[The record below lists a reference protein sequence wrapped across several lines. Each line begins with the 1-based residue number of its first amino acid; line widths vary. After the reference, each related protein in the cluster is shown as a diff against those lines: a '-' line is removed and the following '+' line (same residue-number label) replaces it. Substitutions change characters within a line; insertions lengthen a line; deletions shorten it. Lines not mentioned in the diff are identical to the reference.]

1 MRRVLGAG
9 YHRGMIP
16 VAREHVDQYIQ
27 ILRWGGLAAW
37 LMVGL
42 PVLTQGADSPARL
55 LGWTFAYLLFGVAF
69 WTSSSGR
76 DLSRW
81 ASLAWPALQAL
92 CVMVLVLLL
101 CDGFEGAL
109 LVMVAMQLASRVE
122 RRTGLAWIAVQSV
135 LLCAAI
141 AIHWSLRPALMLA
154 PPYLGFQILA
164 FLAIEALEREA
175 RGRRELAQINAELRS
190 TRELLAHGSRMAERL
205 RIARELHDALGHHL
219 VALSLNLEVA
229 AQQSEGEAREQ
240 VRISQSLARLML
252 TDVSEI
258 VDALRQEEAFDLRRA
273 LTSMAA
279 EIPRPR
285 VHLAIPDDLA
295 VEDAG
300 LAHLLLRCCQE
311 IATNAAKHA
320 DAENL
325 WLELVR
331 EGDSIGLRARDDGR
345 GSETVEDGRGLSG
358 MRQRLEQ
365 AGGRLE
371 IATAPGLGFTL
382 AAMVPFRRG
391 A

>member
-1 MRRVLGAG
+1 MHGMARGK
-9 YHRGMIP
+9 YHPGMF
-16 VAREHVDQYIQ
+16 
-27 ILRWGGLAAW
+27 LRWGGLAAW
-37 LMVGL
+37 LMVGV
-42 PVLTQGADSPARL
+42 PVMTYPHESPEVL
-55 LGWTFAYLLFGVAF
+55 LGWSFAYLLFGAVF
-69 WTSSSGR
+69 WITSAGR
-76 DLSRW
+76 QGNLG
-81 ASLAWPALQAL
+81 LLGLQAL
-92 CVMVLVLLL
+92 CVMALVLTL

-109 LVMVAMQLASRVE
+109 LVLVAMQLGSRVD
-122 RRTGLAWIAVQSV
+122 RRTGLLWIAVQTV
-135 LLCAAI
+135 LLCVAVT
-141 AIHWSLRPALMLA
+141 IHWSLRPALMLA

-164 FLAIEALEREA
+164 FLAFEALEREA
-175 RGRRELAQINAELRS
+175 RINAELRS

-205 RIARELHDALGHHL
+205 RIAGELHDALGHHL

-229 AQQSEGEAREQ
+229 AQQSAGETREQ
-240 VRISQSLARLML
+240 VRIAQSLARLML

-258 VDALRQEEAFDLRRA
+258 VDTLRREEAFDLRRA
-273 LTSMAA
+273 LASMAA

-320 DAENL
+320 QAENL

-331 EGDSIGLRARDDGR
+331 EGDAVGVRARDDGR
-345 GSETVEDGRGLSG
+345 GSERVEDGRGLSG

-371 IATAPGLGFTL
+371 IATGPGRGFAV
-382 AAMVPFRRG
+382 AALVPLRRG
-391 A
+391 V

>member
-1 MRRVLGAG
+1 MLSVS
-9 YHRGMIP
+9 
-16 VAREHVDQYIQ
+16 REHVRL
-27 ILRWGGLAAW
+27 LRWGGLAAW

-42 PVLTQGADSPARL
+42 PVMTYPAESPAVL
-55 LGWTFAYLLFGVAF
+55 LGWTFAYLVCGAAL
-69 WTSSSGR
+69 WTTTGESALPR
-76 DLSRW
+76 RVDL
-81 ASLAWPALQAL
+81 ALLALQAL
-92 CVMVLVLLL
+92 CVMALVLLL

-109 LVMVAMQLASRVE
+109 LVLVAMQLASRVG
-122 RRTGLAWIAVQSV
+122 RRAGLTWIAAQSL
-135 LLCAAI
+135 LLCVAV

-154 PPYLGFQILA
+154 PPYLGFQVLA
-164 FLAIEALEREA
+164 FLAFETLEREA
-175 RGRRELAQINAELRS
+175 RGRRELARINAELRS

-205 RIARELHDALGHHL
+205 RIAGELHDALGHHL

-229 AQQSEGEAREQ
+229 AQQSEGEALEQ

-258 VDALRQEEAFDLRRA
+258 VDALRQEEAFDLRHA
-273 LTSMAA
+273 VTSMAA

-295 VEDAG
+295 VEDAEM
-300 LAHLLLRCCQE
+300 AHLLLRCCQE

-320 DAENL
+320 QAENL

-345 GSETVEDGRGLSG
+345 GTERVEDGRGLAG

-371 IATAPGLGFTL
+371 IATGPGLGFAV
-382 AAMVPFRRG
+382 AALVPLRRS

>member
-1 MRRVLGAG
+1 MRAVPGDK
-9 YHRGMIP
+9 YHPDMF
-16 VAREHVDQYIQ
+16 
-27 ILRWGGLAAW
+27 LRWGGLAAW
-37 LMVGL
+37 LMVGV
-42 PVLTQGADSPARL
+42 PVMTYPHESPAVL
-55 LGWTFAYLLFGVAF
+55 LGWTLAYFLFGALF
-69 WTSSSGR
+69 WVTSAGR
-76 DLSRW
+76 QGNLG
-81 ASLAWPALQAL
+81 LLGLQAA
-92 CVMVLVLLL
+92 CVMALVLTL

-109 LVMVAMQLASRVE
+109 LVLVAMQLGSRVE
-122 RRTGLAWIAVQSV
+122 RRTGLAWIAVQTV
-135 LLCAAI
+135 LLCVAI
-141 AIHWSLRPALMLA
+141 TIHWSLRPALMLA

-164 FLAIEALEREA
+164 FLAFEALEREA
-175 RGRRELAQINAELRS
+175 RINAELRS

-205 RIARELHDALGHHL
+205 RIAGELHDALGHHL

-240 VRISQSLARLML
+240 VRIAQSLARLML

-258 VDALRQEEAFDLRRA
+258 VDTLRREEAFDLRRA
-273 LTSMAA
+273 LASMAA

-285 VHLAIPDDLA
+285 VHVIIPDDLA

-320 DAENL
+320 QAENL

-331 EGDSIGLRARDDGR
+331 EGDSVGVRARDDGR
-345 GSETVEDGRGLSG
+345 GSERVEDGRGLAG

-365 AGGRLE
+365 AGGHLE
-371 IATAPGLGFTL
+371 IATGPGRGFAVSAL
-382 AAMVPFRRG
+382 VPLRRM

>member
-1 MRRVLGAG
+1 MLS
-9 YHRGMIP
+9 
-16 VAREHVDQYIQ
+16 VAREHARL
-27 ILRWGGLAAW
+27 LRWGGLAAW

-42 PVLTQGADSPARL
+42 PVLTYPHESPAVL
-55 LGWTFAYLLFGVAF
+55 LGWTSAYLLFGALF
-69 WTSSSGR
+69 WITAGER
-76 DLSRW
+76 ELPRKADLG
-81 ASLAWPALQAL
+81 LLGVQAL
-92 CVMVLVLLL
+92 CVMALVLTL

-109 LVMVAMQLASRVE
+109 LVMIAMQLASRVD
-122 RRTGLAWIAVQSV
+122 RKAGLTWIAVQSV

-141 AIHWSLRPALMLA
+141 SIHWSLRPALMLA

-164 FLAIEALEREA
+164 FLAFEALDREA
-175 RGRRELAQINAELRS
+175 RINAELRS
-190 TRELLAHGSRMAERL
+190 TRELLAHASRTAERL

-229 AQQSEGEAREQ
+229 AQQSDGPVREQ
-240 VRISQSLARLML
+240 VRMSQSLARLML

-258 VDALRQEEAFDLRRA
+258 VDTLRQDEAFDLRRA
-273 LTSMAA
+273 LAAMAA

-285 VHLAIPDDLA
+285 VHLAIPEDLSVDDA
-295 VEDAG
+295 E

-320 DAENL
+320 YAENL
-325 WLELVR
+325 WLELAR
-331 EGDSIGLRARDDGR
+331 EGDSIGIRARDDGR
-345 GSETVEDGRGLSG
+345 GSERVEDGRGLSG

-371 IATAPGLGFTL
+371 IATGPGLGFSV
-382 AAMVPFRRG
+382 AALVPLRRG

>member
-1 MRRVLGAG
+1 
-9 YHRGMIP
+9 MIS
-16 VAREHVDQYIQ
+16 VAREHVRDSIHDSIQ
-27 ILRWGGLAAW
+27 FLRWGGLAAW

-42 PVLTQGADSPARL
+42 PVMTHPHESPAVL
-55 LGWTFAYLLFGVAF
+55 LVWTFAWFLFAAAF
-69 WTSSSGR
+69 WTTSGER
-76 DLSRW
+76 EIPRW
-81 ASLAWPALQAL
+81 ADLGLLGLQAA
-92 CVMVLVLLL
+92 CVMALVLTL

-109 LVMVAMQLASRVE
+109 LVLVAMQLASRVD
-122 RRTGLAWIAVQSV
+122 RRTGLLWIAVQTV

-141 AIHWSLRPALMLA
+141 TIHWSLRPALMLA

-164 FLAIEALEREA
+164 FLAFEALDREA
-175 RGRRELAQINAELRS
+175 RGRQELARINAELRS

-205 RIARELHDALGHHL
+205 RIAGELHDALGHHL

-229 AQQSEGEAREQ
+229 AQQSQGEAREQ

-258 VDALRQEEAFDLRRA
+258 VDTLRKEEAFDLRRA

-285 VHLAIPDDLA
+285 VHLVFPDGPDDFA
-295 VEDAG
+295 VEDAE

-320 DAENL
+320 QAENL

-331 EGDSIGLRARDDGR
+331 EGDSVGVRARDDGR
-345 GSETVEDGRGLSG
+345 GSERVEDGRGLTG

-371 IATAPGLGFTL
+371 IATGPGLGFAV
-382 AAMVPFRRG
+382 AALVPLRRSV
-391 A
+391 

>member
-1 MRRVLGAG
+1 MRGVPAG
-9 YHRGMIP
+9 KYHPGMF
-16 VAREHVDQYIQ
+16 
-27 ILRWGGLAAW
+27 LRWGGMAAW
-37 LMVGL
+37 LMVGV
-42 PVLTQGADSPARL
+42 PVMTYPHESPAVL
-55 LGWTFAYLLFGVAF
+55 LGWTFAYLLFGAVF
-69 WTSSSGR
+69 WITSA
-76 DLSRW
+76 SRQGN
-81 ASLAWPALQAL
+81 LGLLGLQAL
-92 CVMVLVLLL
+92 CVMALVLLL

-109 LVMVAMQLASRVE
+109 LVLVAMQLGSRVD
-122 RRTGLAWIAVQSV
+122 RRTGLLWIAVQTV
-135 LLCAAI
+135 LLCVAVT
-141 AIHWSLRPALMLA
+141 IHWSLRPALMLA
-154 PPYLGFQILA
+154 PPYLGFQILT
-164 FLAIEALEREA
+164 FLAFEALEREA
-175 RGRRELAQINAELRS
+175 RINAELRS

-205 RIARELHDALGHHL
+205 RIAGELHDALGHHL

-229 AQQSEGEAREQ
+229 AQQSEGETREQ
-240 VRISQSLARLML
+240 VRIAQSLARLML

-258 VDALRQEEAFDLRRA
+258 VDTLRREEAFDLRRA
-273 LTSMAA
+273 LASMAA

-320 DAENL
+320 QAENL

-331 EGDSIGLRARDDGR
+331 EGDSVGVRARDDGR
-345 GSETVEDGRGLSG
+345 GSERVEDGRGLAG

-371 IATAPGLGFTL
+371 IATGPGRGFAV
-382 AAMVPFRRG
+382 AALVPLRRT

>member
-1 MRRVLGAG
+1 MLS
-9 YHRGMIP
+9 
-16 VAREHVDQYIQ
+16 VAREHAR
-27 ILRWGGLAAW
+27 LLCWGGLAAW

-42 PVLTQGADSPARL
+42 PVMTYPHESPEVL
-55 LGWTFAYLLFGVAF
+55 LAWTFAYLLFGLAF
-69 WTSSSGR
+69 WITAGER
-76 DLSRW
+76 ELPRW
-81 ASLAWPALQAL
+81 ADLGLLGLQAL
-92 CVMVLVLLL
+92 CVMALVLTL

-109 LVMVAMQLASRVE
+109 LVMVAMQLASRVD
-122 RRTGLAWIAVQSV
+122 RRTGLIWIAVQSV
-135 LLCAAI
+135 LLCAAV

-164 FLAIEALEREA
+164 FLAFEALDREA
-175 RGRRELAQINAELRS
+175 RGRRELSRINAELRS
-190 TRELLAHGSRMAERL
+190 TRELLAHSSRAAERL

-219 VALSLNLEVA
+219 VAMSLNLEVA
-229 AQQSEGEAREQ
+229 AQQSEGPVLEQ

-258 VDALRQEEAFDLRRA
+258 VDTLRQEEAFDLRRA
-273 LTSMAA
+273 LSSMAA

-285 VHLAIPDDLA
+285 VHLTIPDDLA
-295 VEDAG
+295 VEDAE

-320 DAENL
+320 HAENL

-331 EGDSIGLRARDDGR
+331 EGDSVGIRARDDGR
-345 GSETVEDGRGLSG
+345 GSERVEDGRGLTG

-371 IATAPGLGFTL
+371 IATGPGLGFSV
-382 AAMVPFRRG
+382 AALVPLRRG

>member
-1 MRRVLGAG
+1 MT
-9 YHRGMIP
+9 P
-16 VAREHVDQYIQ
+16 VAREHVQL
-27 ILRWGGLAAW
+27 LRWGGLAAW

-55 LGWTFAYLLFGVAF
+55 LGWTLAYLLFGAAF
-69 WTSSSGR
+69 WMSSSGR
-76 DLSRW
+76 DLSRR
-81 ASLAWPALQAL
+81 AGLALLALQAL

-122 RRTGLAWIAVQSV
+122 RRAGLAWIAVQSI

-258 VDALRQEEAFDLRRA
+258 VDALRQEESFDLRRA

-285 VHLAIPDDLA
+285 VHLAIPEDLA

>member
-1 MRRVLGAG
+1 MFS
-9 YHRGMIP
+9 
-16 VAREHVDQYIQ
+16 VAREHVRLI
-27 ILRWGGLAAW
+27 RWAGLAAW

-42 PVLTQGADSPARL
+42 PVVTYPHDSPVVL
-55 LGWTFAYLLFGVAF
+55 LGWTFCYFLFAAAF
-69 WTSSSGR
+69 WITSEGR
-76 DLSRW
+76 ELPRSLDLG
-81 ASLAWPALQAL
+81 LLALQAL
-92 CVMVLVLLL
+92 CVMALVLLL

-109 LVMVAMQLASRVE
+109 LVMVAMQLASRVD
-122 RRTGLAWIAVQSV
+122 RRTGLIWIGVQSLLLCIAV
-135 LLCAAI
+135 

-164 FLAIEALEREA
+164 FLAFDVLERES
-175 RGRRELAQINAELRS
+175 RGRQELARINAELRS

-205 RIARELHDALGHHL
+205 RIAGELHDALGHHL

-258 VDALRQEEAFDLRRA
+258 VDTLRTEEAFDLRRA
-273 LTSMAA
+273 LESMAA
-279 EIPRPR
+279 EIPRPK
-285 VHLAIPDDLA
+285 VHLILSPDLA
-295 VEDAG
+295 VEDAE

-320 DAENL
+320 QAENL

-331 EGDSIGLRARDDGR
+331 EGESIGLRARDDGR
-345 GSETVEDGRGLSG
+345 GSERVEDGRGLTG

-365 AGGRLE
+365 AGGSLE
-371 IATAPGLGFTL
+371 IATSPGTGFAL
-382 AAMVPFRRG
+382 AALVPLRRS

>member
-1 MRRVLGAG
+1 
-9 YHRGMIP
+9 MIHP
-16 VAREHVDQYIQ
+16 HE
-27 ILRWGGLAAW
+27 
-37 LMVGL
+37 
-42 PVLTQGADSPARL
+42 SPAVL
-55 LGWTFAYLLFGVAF
+55 LVWTFAYLLFGAVF
-69 WTSSSGR
+69 WVTSA
-76 DLSRW
+76 SRQGNLW
-81 ASLAWPALQAL
+81 LLGLQGL
-92 CVMVLVLLL
+92 CVMALVLTL

-109 LVMVAMQLASRVE
+109 LVLVAMQLGSRVD
-122 RRTGLAWIAVQSV
+122 RRTGLLWIAVQTV

-141 AIHWSLRPALMLA
+141 TYHWSLRPALMLA

-164 FLAIEALEREA
+164 FLAFEALEREA
-175 RGRRELAQINAELRS
+175 RINAELRS

-205 RIARELHDALGHHL
+205 RIAGELHDALGHHL

-229 AQQSEGEAREQ
+229 AQQSEGETREQ
-240 VRISQSLARLML
+240 VRIAQSLARLML

-258 VDALRQEEAFDLRRA
+258 VDTLRREEAFDLRRA
-273 LTSMAA
+273 LASMAA

-285 VHLAIPDDLA
+285 VHLTIPDDLA

-320 DAENL
+320 QAENL

-331 EGDSIGLRARDDGR
+331 EGDSIGVRARDDGR
-345 GSETVEDGRGLSG
+345 GSEKVEDGRGLTG

-371 IATAPGLGFTL
+371 IATGPGRGFAV
-382 AAMVPFRRG
+382 AALVPLRRG
-391 A
+391 V

>member
-1 MRRVLGAG
+1 MIHPHESPTVLL
-9 YHRGMIP
+9 
-16 VAREHVDQYIQ
+16 V
-27 ILRWGGLAAW
+27 
-37 LMVGL
+37 
-42 PVLTQGADSPARL
+42 
-55 LGWTFAYLLFGVAF
+55 WTFAYLLFGAVF
-69 WTSSSGR
+69 WVTSA
-76 DLSRW
+76 SRQNN
-81 ASLAWPALQAL
+81 LGQLGLLGLQAL
-92 CVMVLVLLL
+92 CVMALVLTL

-109 LVMVAMQLASRVE
+109 LVLVAMQLGSRVD
-122 RRTGLAWIAVQSV
+122 RRTGLLWIAVQTV

-141 AIHWSLRPALMLA
+141 TYHWSLRPALMLA

-164 FLAIEALEREA
+164 FLAFEALEREA
-175 RGRRELAQINAELRS
+175 RINAELRS

-205 RIARELHDALGHHL
+205 RIAGELHDALGHHL

-229 AQQSEGEAREQ
+229 AQQSEGETREQ
-240 VRISQSLARLML
+240 VRIAQSLARLML

-258 VDALRQEEAFDLRRA
+258 VDTLRREEAFDLRRA
-273 LTSMAA
+273 LASMAA

-285 VHLAIPDDLA
+285 VHLVIPDDLA

-320 DAENL
+320 QAENL

-331 EGDSIGLRARDDGR
+331 EGDSIGVRARDDGR
-345 GSETVEDGRGLSG
+345 GSERVKDGRGLTG

-371 IATAPGLGFTL
+371 IATGPGRGFAV
-382 AAMVPFRRG
+382 AALVPLRRTV
-391 A
+391 

>member
-1 MRRVLGAG
+1 MIHPHESPTVLL
-9 YHRGMIP
+9 
-16 VAREHVDQYIQ
+16 V
-27 ILRWGGLAAW
+27 
-37 LMVGL
+37 
-42 PVLTQGADSPARL
+42 
-55 LGWTFAYLLFGVAF
+55 WTFAYLLFGAVF
-69 WTSSSGR
+69 WVTSA
-76 DLSRW
+76 SRKDN
-81 ASLAWPALQAL
+81 LGQLGLLGLQAL
-92 CVMVLVLLL
+92 CVMALVLTL

-109 LVMVAMQLASRVE
+109 LVLVAMQLGSRVD
-122 RRTGLAWIAVQSV
+122 RRTGLLWIAVQTV

-141 AIHWSLRPALMLA
+141 TYHWSLRPALMLA

-164 FLAIEALEREA
+164 FLAFEALEREA
-175 RGRRELAQINAELRS
+175 RINAELRS

-205 RIARELHDALGHHL
+205 RIAGELHDALGHHL

-229 AQQSEGEAREQ
+229 AQQSEGETREQ
-240 VRISQSLARLML
+240 VRIAQSLARLML

-258 VDALRQEEAFDLRRA
+258 VDTLRREEAFDLRRA
-273 LTSMAA
+273 LASMAA

-285 VHLAIPDDLA
+285 VHLVIPDDLA

-320 DAENL
+320 QAENL

-331 EGDSIGLRARDDGR
+331 EGDSIGVRARDDGR
-345 GSETVEDGRGLSG
+345 GSERVKDGRGLTG

-371 IATAPGLGFTL
+371 IATGPGRGFAV
-382 AAMVPFRRG
+382 AALVPLRRTV
-391 A
+391 

>member
-1 MRRVLGAG
+1 
-9 YHRGMIP
+9 
-16 VAREHVDQYIQ
+16 
-27 ILRWGGLAAW
+27 
-37 LMVGL
+37 MVGL
-42 PVLTQGADSPARL
+42 PVLASGADSPARL
-55 LGWTFAYLLFGVAF
+55 LGWTFAYLLFGAVF
-69 WTSSSGR
+69 WTTSSGWEVSR
-76 DLSRW
+76 RIDL
-81 ASLAWPALQAL
+81 ALLALQAL
-92 CVMVLVLLL
+92 CVMGLVLLL
-101 CDGFEGAL
+101 CDGFEGTL
-109 LVMVAMQLASRVE
+109 LVLIAMQLASRVE
-122 RRTGLAWIAVQSV
+122 RRAGLAWIAVQSI
-135 LLCAAI
+135 LLCTAI

-154 PPYLGFQILA
+154 PPYLGFQILV

-175 RGRRELAQINAELRS
+175 RGRRELTRINAELRS

-205 RIARELHDALGHHL
+205 RIAGELHDALGHHL
-219 VALSLNLEVA
+219 VAQSLNLEVA
-229 AQQSEGEAREQ
+229 AQHTQGEAREQ
-240 VRISQSLARLML
+240 VRIAQSLARLML
-252 TDVSEI
+252 TDVSGI
-258 VDALRQEEAFDLRRA
+258 VDTLRQEETFDLRQA

-285 VHLAIPDDLA
+285 VHLAIPEDLA

-320 DAENL
+320 EAENL

-345 GSETVEDGRGLSG
+345 GSERVEDGRGLSG

-382 AAMVPFRRG
+382 AAMVPLVPFRRG

>member
-1 MRRVLGAG
+1 MRTHKYHPDMRSVL
-9 YHRGMIP
+9 RF
-16 VAREHVDQYIQ
+16 
-27 ILRWGGLAAW
+27 GGLAAW
-37 LMVGL
+37 LMVGV
-42 PVLTQGADSPARL
+42 PVLTYPHESPAIL
-55 LGWTFAYLLFGVAF
+55 LVWTFAWFLFAALYWLTSGQKRRMDLALLG
-69 WTSSSGR
+69 
-76 DLSRW
+76 
-81 ASLAWPALQAL
+81 LQAA
-92 CVMVLVLLL
+92 CVMALVLTL

-109 LVMVAMQLASRVE
+109 LVLVAMQLASRVD
-122 RRTGLAWIAVQSV
+122 RRTGLVWIAVQTI
-135 LLCAAI
+135 LLCVAI
-141 AIHWSLRPALMLA
+141 TIHWSLRPALMLA

-164 FLAIEALEREA
+164 FLAFEALEREA
-175 RGRRELAQINAELRS
+175 RINAELRS

-205 RIARELHDALGHHL
+205 RIAGELHDALGHHL

-229 AQQSEGEAREQ
+229 AQQSEGEAKEQ

-258 VDALRQEEAFDLRRA
+258 VDTLRREEAFDLRRA
-273 LTSMAA
+273 LASMAA

-285 VHLAIPDDLA
+285 VHLVIPDDLA
-295 VEDAG
+295 VQDAG

-320 DAENL
+320 QAENL

-331 EGDSIGLRARDDGR
+331 EGDTVGVRARDDGR
-345 GSETVEDGRGLSG
+345 GSEKVEDGRGLAG

-371 IATAPGLGFTL
+371 IATGPGRGFSV
-382 AAMVPFRRG
+382 AALVPLRRG

>member
-1 MRRVLGAG
+1 MT
-9 YHRGMIP
+9 YPH
-16 VAREHVDQYIQ
+16 E
-27 ILRWGGLAAW
+27 
-37 LMVGL
+37 
-42 PVLTQGADSPARL
+42 SPAVL
-55 LGWTFAYLLFGVAF
+55 LGWTFAYLLFGALF
-69 WTSSSGR
+69 WITSAGR
-76 DLSRW
+76 GH
-81 ASLAWPALQAL
+81 LALLGLQAA
-92 CVMVLVLLL
+92 CVVALVLTL

-109 LVMVAMQLASRVE
+109 LVLVAMQLGSRVE
-122 RRTGLAWIAVQSV
+122 RRTGLAWIAVQTV
-135 LLCAAI
+135 LLCVAI
-141 AIHWSLRPALMLA
+141 TIHWSLRPALMLA

-164 FLAIEALEREA
+164 FLAFEALEREA
-175 RGRRELAQINAELRS
+175 RINAELRS

-205 RIARELHDALGHHL
+205 RIAGELHDALGHHL

-240 VRISQSLARLML
+240 VRIAQSLARLML

-258 VDALRQEEAFDLRRA
+258 VDTLRREEAFDLRRA

-279 EIPRPR
+279 EIPKPR
-285 VHLAIPDDLA
+285 VHLAIPEDLA

-320 DAENL
+320 QAENL

-331 EGDSIGLRARDDGR
+331 EGDSVGVRARDDGR
-345 GSETVEDGRGLSG
+345 GSERVEDGRGLAG

-371 IATAPGLGFTL
+371 IATGPGRGFAVSAL
-382 AAMVPFRRG
+382 VPLRRM